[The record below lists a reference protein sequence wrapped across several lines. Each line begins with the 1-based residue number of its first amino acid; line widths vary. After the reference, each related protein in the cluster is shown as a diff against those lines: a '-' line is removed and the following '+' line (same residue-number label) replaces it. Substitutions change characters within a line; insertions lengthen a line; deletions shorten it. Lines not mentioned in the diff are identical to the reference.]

1 MASPRRRSHPPPFAA
16 ALLGLLLAAATPSAG
31 AEEAQDEDAVDAN
44 TAASEE
50 ADVVEPTAAAPLAVA
65 ATAVPT
71 PLELRRPRAEADR
84 RTLRYHGFRDPQ
96 FGASAMT
103 AGSFAFRPGMAL
115 ARVAGYEDPD
125 GPVYDLGLGGGSLDL
140 ALSIPLHEIVA
151 LRLHGAG
158 WIALGTNEA
167 TLANVGGA
175 GVADVDGDVAIA
187 LWRAPAGG
195 TQLTALVGGAGR
207 FGLLLDPSPVAA
219 IPDGVA
225 GDPGAATLA
234 DPITRTREWGAGGG
248 LAVAHAFNRHVA
260 LQGSAEARGGALTAR
275 NADLSD
281 TDPLMVITGAASL
294 DLDAWPHV
302 PIAVQLAYGYEHR
315 LRWLEATTVQSRGAH
330 LLGGG
335 VYFSGAPQ
343 STVGVTASGRL
354 GSDDDPYGRLA
365 RVDLVFQRFF

>member
-1 MASPRRRSHPPPFAA
+1 MASPRRRSHPPAIAA
-16 ALLGLLLAAATPSAG
+16 VSLGLLLFAALPPAG
-31 AEEAQDEDAVDAN
+31 AEEAQEDDAAR
-44 TAASEE
+44 AAAPAAEE
-50 ADVVEPTAAAPLAVA
+50 ADRVEPVTATAAPVS
-65 ATAVPT
+65 ATA
-71 PLELRRPRAEADR
+71 LELRRPRPEADR
-84 RTLRYHGFRDPQ
+84 RTLRYHGFREPQ

-103 AGSFAFRPGMAL
+103 AGSFAFRPGLAL
-115 ARVAGYEDPD
+115 ARVAGFEDPD

-140 ALSIPLHEIVA
+140 ALSIPLHEVAA

-175 GVADVDGDVAIA
+175 GVADVDGDVAVA

-207 FGLLLDPSPVAA
+207 FGLQLDPSPAA
-219 IPDGVA
+219 VVA
-225 GDPGAATLA
+225 GDDGVVTLV

-275 NADLSD
+275 NAGLSD

-315 LRWLEATTVQSRGAH
+315 LRWLETTTVQSRGAH

-343 STVGVTASGRL
+343 STVGVAASGRL